1 MVVTDIRF
9 RKVNILPSILE
20 PHVMYC
26 MKDDI
31 RGTMGLHMTDATG
44 TVRWGFEYT
53 VAKGH
58 QQQVF
63 HEPVVVYQEHTIT
76 QASQGLHVI
85 TEVTSDKAIPSV
97 YVEPDSYIKMRVF
110 RDAGH
115 VNDTIHAWCC
125 DLHYQFDKS
134 GTRNKS
140 PSFYGI

>member
-1 MVVTDIRF
+1 
-9 RKVNILPSILE
+9 
-20 PHVMYC
+20 MYC